1 MLTRASSDSS
11 LNQPRSGKI
20 EPVRSLSPS
29 NPFKRN
35 RERQWT
41 VLYYGAGN
49 NNLSRDLNMEMG
61 GLRNAGSSDEVQLV
75 AQLAGD
81 DGEVERGEMA
91 RIPVKFGAVRP
102 EFVAEEKLQAD
113 MGKKETLADFLAWGM
128 EKYPAKYYLVIQ
140 AGHGNGHRG
149 SMTDESTGSI
159 MSPVDQREAFA
170 AAPHKVDVLL
180 KESCMGANLEEAY
193 EMRDSV
199 GYYLGSQDLTKGS
212 VDLHGVLQET
222 RRDARKRSLSPRELV
237 DSMCRYPARGVK
249 TFSAV
254 DCSKLGAVGEA
265 VSALRSAIDTPQE
278 VQDAREVAQSTTR
291 VDPNFEALLSGDE
304 VASALEEKRLQYRD
318 SVGFAEGL
326 SQRCESLRSEATSV
340 EQALREAIIYS
351 YSDTEHAGQTGL
363 SWNISHDPGITAGA
377 GYRELAFSKDTGW
390 SGIVS

>member
-1 MLTRASSDSS
+1 M
-11 LNQPRSGKI
+11 
-20 EPVRSLSPS
+20 
-29 NPFKRN
+29 
-35 RERQWT
+35 
-41 VLYYGAGN
+41 LYYGAGN

-75 AQLAGD
+75 AQLARD
-81 DGEVERGEMA
+81 DGEVVRGEMA

-102 EFVAEEKLQAD
+102 EFVGEEKLQAD

-128 EKYPAKYYLVIQ
+128 EKYPAKHYLVIQ

-159 MSPVDQREAFA
+159 MSPVDQREAFE

-212 VDLHGVLQET
+212 VDLHGFLQET
-222 RRDARKRSLSPRELV
+222 RQDARKRSLSPRDLV

-254 DCSKLGAVGEA
+254 DCSKLDAVGKA
-265 VSALRSAIDTPQE
+265 VSALKSAIDTPGE
-278 VQDAREVAQSTTR
+278 VRDAREVAQSTTR

-304 VASALEEKRLQYRD
+304 VTSALEEKRLQYRD

-326 SQRCESLRSEATSV
+326 SQRSDSLRSEAASV
-340 EQALREAIIYS
+340 EQALREAIIHS
-351 YSDTEHAGQTGL
+351 YSDADHSGQTGL
-363 SWNISHDPGITAGA
+363 SWNISHVPGITAGS
-377 GYRELAFSKDTGW
+377 GYGELAFSRDTGW
-390 SGIVS
+390 SGVIS